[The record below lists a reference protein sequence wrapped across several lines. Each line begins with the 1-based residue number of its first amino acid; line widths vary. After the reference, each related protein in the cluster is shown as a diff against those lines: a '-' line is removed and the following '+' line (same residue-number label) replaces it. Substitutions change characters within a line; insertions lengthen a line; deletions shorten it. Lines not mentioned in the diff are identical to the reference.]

1 VSGGLLALVCGVGAA
16 HLVAYY
22 TGRPALAGILKAI
35 PILALAATV
44 WTSPGTAG
52 PSYAGLVTT
61 GLVLSAVGDVSLVF
75 PMGFLAGLS
84 AFFAAHCCY
93 VAAFAPEVAAT
104 ATTLWAAVALGAF
117 AAAMLRYLWPY
128 VGRLRLPVVVY
139 VTALSAMAWCAV
151 ARASAP
157 DSSAAEAAAAIGA
170 VSFLVSDGV
179 LAVNRFARPFRGAHA
194 VVMVTYYLAQTLIA
208 RSALYQVPGSNI

>member
-1 VSGGLLALVCGVGAA
+1 VGGVGAA

-22 TGRPALAGILKAI
+22 AGRTALAGLLKAI
-35 PILALAATV
+35 PILALAIAV
-44 WTSPGTAG
+44 WASPGPVAPT
-52 PSYAGLVTT
+52 YAGLVAI

-75 PMGFLAGLS
+75 PTGFLAGLS

-93 VAAFAPEVAAT
+93 VAAFAPGAT
-104 ATTLWAAVALGAF
+104 ITTTTFGAAVALAVF

-128 VGRLRLPVVVY
+128 VRRLRLPVVVY
-139 VTALSAMAWCAV
+139 VTALSTMAWCAI
-151 ARASAP
+151 ARAATTGAGS
-157 DSSAAEAAAAIGA
+157 AEAAAAIGV

-179 LAVNRFARPFRGAHA
+179 LAVNRFARPLPAAHA
-194 VVMVTYYLAQTLIA
+194 IVMVTYYLAQTLIA

>member
-1 VSGGLLALVCGVGAA
+1 VSGGLIALVCGVGAA

-22 TGRPALAGILKAI
+22 GGRPALAGILKAM

-44 WTSPGTAG
+44 WAAPGAAG
-52 PSYAGLVTT
+52 SSYAGLVAT

-75 PMGFLAGLS
+75 PAGFLAGLS

-93 VAAFAPEVAAT
+93 IAAFAPGAAAT
-104 ATTLWAAVALGAF
+104 TTTLWAAVALATF
-117 AAAMLRYLWPY
+117 AGAMLRYLWPY
-128 VGRLRLPVVVY
+128 VARLRVPVIVY
-139 VTALSAMAWCAV
+139 VASLATMAGCAI
-151 ARASAP
+151 ARASAAP
-157 DSSAAEAAAAIGA
+157 AGPAEAGAAIGA

-179 LAVNRFARPFRGAHA
+179 LAVNRFARPFPGAHA
-194 VVMVTYYLAQTLIA
+194 VVMATYYLAQTLIA